1 MKRFWDEARVA
12 EADGELA
19 VLLDG
24 RPVKLPSGAA
34 LRVAQPVLA
43 EALAAEW
50 QSAGGAKGQDFRPE
64 DIPLTRLVGTAREKV
79 APDPAP
85 MIEGIAQYSAADLL
99 CYRAEDARL
108 AAIEA
113 MEWDPWLEWSAGT
126 LGARLLVTAGIVHVE
141 QPEAA
146 RAALRRAVAEQDAF
160 GLTALGNVVPPLGSL
175 VLGLAFVRGALDADE
190 ALRLSLVD
198 ETYQEEFWGRDEEAM
213 ARRRGIAR
221 ELALAE
227 RLLRL
232 VRG

>member
-12 EADGELA
+12 EAEGELA

-34 LRVAQPVLA
+34 LRVTQPVLA
-43 EALAAEW
+43 QALAAEW
-50 QSAGGAKGQDFRPE
+50 QSAGGGKGREFRPE

-99 CYRAEDARL
+99 CYRSDDPRL

-113 MEWDPWLEWSAGT
+113 MEWDPWLEWGAKV
-126 LGARLLVTAGIVHVE
+126 LGAKLLVTTGIIHVE
-141 QPEAA
+141 QPEFS
-146 RAALRRAVAEQDAF
+146 RAALRRAVAEHDEF

-175 VLGLAFVRGALDADE
+175 VLGLAFVRGEIDAAE
-190 ALRLSLVD
+190 AMRISLVD
-198 ETYQEEFWGRDEEAM
+198 ETFQEEFWGQDEEAM
-213 ARRRGIAR
+213 ARRRGMAR
-221 ELALAE
+221 EIALAE
-227 RLLRL
+227 NLLRL

>member
-34 LRVAQPVLA
+34 LRVTQPVLA

-50 QSAGGAKGQDFRPE
+50 QSAGGGKGQEFRPD

-79 APDPAP
+79 APDRAP

-99 CYRAEDARL
+99 CYRSDDARL

-113 MEWDPWLEWSAGT
+113 MEWDPWLEWGARA
-126 LGARLLVTAGIVHVE
+126 LGAGLRVTTGIIHVE
-141 QPEAA
+141 QPGEA
-146 RAALRRAVAEQDAF
+146 RAALRRAVAEHDEF

-175 VLGLAFVRGALDADE
+175 VLGLAFVRGEIDAAE

-198 ETYQEEFWGRDEEAM
+198 ETFQEEFWGQDAEAM
-213 ARRRGIAR
+213 ARRQGIAR
-221 ELALAE
+221 EIALAE